1 MPRVTRPVVEPG
13 PAGAAACAGG
23 LGLATA
29 AGRLGP
35 LFQETA
41 GRLAAGTL
49 CLVAG
54 LVTARRLAGGLT
66 TPIHGTAL
74 LAVAVAGLGL
84 VAIADWAADPKRRL
98 SGWLSRASLLVTLSV
113 LGISTPV
120 TPLSSLLAVAVLAL
134 VALLI
139 ALPPAG
145 LLVPQRARASQHGR
159 TMGRRR
165 RGRRRQ
171 RQPQWPAGLGLPS
184 PAWLR
189 RRLPGWSHLRPAPP
203 PPPIQ
208 PSEPTS
214 NSAPASV
221 RQAVSPAL
229 ASRLVQWQER
239 YLLADGKDHLRGHL
253 LVQLA
258 AGSRLATGHVGFCP
272 AFPAMPAVEVST
284 DYDDLE
290 VIVEAAEVLPWGI
303 RVECRVEEPVDEPVA
318 VPIEIRVSVPAM
330 PSPAPHPHPP
340 LGD

>member
-1 MPRVTRPVVEPG
+1 MPRVTRPGVEPG
-13 PAGAAACAGG
+13 TAGAAACAGG
-23 LGLATA
+23 LSLATA
-29 AGRLGP
+29 SGRLGP
-35 LFQETA
+35 LLQETA
-41 GRLAAGTL
+41 GRLAVGTL
-49 CLVAG
+49 GFIAG

-66 TPIHGTAL
+66 APIHATGL
-74 LAVAVAGLGL
+74 LAVAMAGLSL
-84 VAIADWAADPKRRL
+84 VALSDWATGPERRL
-98 SGWLSRASLLVTLSV
+98 SAWLSRASLLVTLSV
-113 LGISTPV
+113 LSISSPL
-120 TPLSSLLAVAVLAL
+120 TPLTSLLAVAMLAL

-139 ALPPAG
+139 ALPPAR
-145 LLVPQRARASQHGR
+145 LLMPQRARPSRHGR
-159 TMGRRR
+159 TIGSRR
-165 RGRRRQ
+165 RGSRRSRL
-171 RQPQWPAGLGLPS
+171 QWPAGLGLPP

-203 PPPIQ
+203 PPPVQ
-208 PSEPTS
+208 PSEPAS
-214 NSAPASV
+214 NTASVSV
-221 RQAVSPAL
+221 RQAVSPTL

-330 PSPAPHPHPP
+330 PSPTPHPHPP